1 MSENEKDRLTLRVEP
16 EVREEIERHL
26 ERGGSRSMNQFLNEA
41 VRHYLD
47 YLDMKRVGSLLPR
60 EIMAA
65 IDGRLGDFERNMS
78 RALFKVSAEV
88 DMTNALVADLRQ
100 LSQDELDDLRASSVK
115 NVRAL
120 NGMTSLD
127 KYMRDREY
135 REAGAGEWLD

>member
-26 ERGGSRSMNQFLNEA
+26 ERGGSRSMNQLLNEA

-47 YLDMKRVGSLLPR
+47 YLDLERAGALLPR
-60 EIMAA
+60 EIQSVL
-65 IDGRLGDFERNMS
+65 DGRLGMLEKELS
-78 RALFKVSAEV
+78 HALFKVSTEV
-88 DMTNALVADLRQ
+88 DMTNALIADLRQ
-100 LSQDELDDLRASSVK
+100 LSQDELDELRASSVK

-127 KYMRDREY
+127 KYMRDREL
-135 REAGAGEWLD
+135 RELGAGEWLD

>member
-1 MSENEKDRLTLRVEP
+1 MNKNEKGRLTLRVEP

-26 ERGGSRSMNQFLNEA
+26 ERGDSRSMNQFLNEA

-47 YLDMKRVGSLLPR
+47 YLDLGRAGALLPR
-60 EIMAA
+60 EIQSVL
-65 IDGRLGDFERNMS
+65 DGRLGLLEKELS
-78 RALFKVSAEV
+78 RALFKVSTEV
-88 DMTNALVADLRQ
+88 DMTNALIAGLCQ
-100 LSQDELDDLRASSVK
+100 LSEDELDDLRASSVR

-135 REAGAGEWLD
+135 REAGGGEWLD